1 MSRVAIIGAG
11 NVGSSIAYA
20 LTIRESTDEIIL
32 IDQDDNRA
40 ICEAL
45 DIQHGIA
52 NMGESRIIAGDY
64 SYCKDSDIIIVTA
77 GRGRN
82 NGETRL
88 DLANN
93 NINIVDNIVDKLK
106 PHYRNSII
114 IIVSNPVDIL
124 TYRFEK
130 SMGLPDGKI
139 FGTGNILDTSR
150 LTKIIADHT
159 KTSCNNVEAH
169 VIGEHGDGQIPVWSK
184 LSVNREPIQK
194 YCETHSIKWDNAEI
208 KGIESTLKELGAT
221 IIKGK
226 GKTNYG
232 IATCVC
238 YLVESILNKREITA
252 PVTSTLKGEYGIV
265 DVALSI
271 LSIID
276 SKGIK
281 QRIEEQLSESESD
294 QLKQTANKLRNFM
307 RSMNI

>member
-52 NMGESRIIAGDY
+52 DIGKSRVIVGDY
-64 SYCKDSDIIIVTA
+64 PYCKDSDIIIVTA
-77 GRGRN
+77 GRGRK

-93 NINIVDNIVDKLK
+93 NINIIDNIIHKLK

-130 SMGLPDGKI
+130 SMGLPDGKV

-150 LTKIIADHT
+150 LTKIIADYT
-159 KTSCNNVEAH
+159 KTSCDNVEAH
-169 VIGEHGDGQIPVWSK
+169 VIGEHGDSQIPIWSK
-184 LSVNREPIQK
+184 LSVNREPIQE
-194 YCETHSIKWDNAEI
+194 YCKTHNIKWDDAEI
-208 KGIESTLKELGAT
+208 KRIESTLKELGAT
-221 IIKGK
+221 IIEGK

-238 YLVESILNKREITA
+238 YLVESILNKREITV
-252 PVTSTLKGEYGIV
+252 PVTSTLKGEYGIA
-265 DVALSI
+265 DVALSM

-276 SKGIK
+276 NEGVKR
-281 QRIEEQLSESESD
+281 RIEEQLSESEND
-294 QLKQTANKLRNFM
+294 QLKKTANKLRDFM
-307 RSMNI
+307 RSMDI